1 MKRIKNIGLSRYYAI
16 GLKESWLKVFSRDMD
31 LWFKKNNLGK
41 AQYKSMLSWLR
52 DSELIEKNKSSY
64 IISGLSEILSYEIN
78 NSELL
83 WEVIWINLF
92 YNSRLVASYLKN
104 FDWGKVLNKHE
115 ITNIIKYIYPQLS
128 ERTIKNAYNSLLNTF
143 ENTPLGKTLKIG
155 VIEKVGRERVI
166 KKLGT
171 DDVHPIAVLYS
182 LYRYAI
188 SKNRYRLTVSEFYR
202 EDNKEGG
209 PYLLFG
215 ISRYALENIL
225 RYLSDKFREYI
236 YVEII
241 ADLDNI
247 SLLESTKDYVELLK
261 RLIWKQKKLQV

>member
-1 MKRIKNIGLSRYYAI
+1 MKQLRNVGLNRYNSI
-16 GLKESWLKVFSRDMD
+16 GLKDRWLKVFTRDTD

-41 AQYKSMLSWLR
+41 AQYKSMLLWLR

-64 IISGLSEILSYEIN
+64 LISGLTKLLFHKDID
-78 NSELL
+78 SELF
-83 WEVIWINLF
+83 WEIIWINLF
-92 YNSRLVASYLKN
+92 YNSKLVASYLKN
-104 FDWGKVLNKHE
+104 FDWGKVLNKQE
-115 ITNIIKYIYPQLS
+115 IINIIKYNYPQLS
-128 ERTIKNAYNSLLNTF
+128 EITIKNAYNSLLNTF

-155 VIEKVGRERVI
+155 VIEKVGRMRIV
-166 KKLGT
+166 KKIGT
-171 DDVHPIAVLYS
+171 NDIHPIAVLYS

-215 ISRYALENIL
+215 ISRDALENIL
-225 RYLSDKFREYI
+225 RYLSDKFRKYI

-261 RLIWKQKKLQV
+261 RLIWKQKKL